1 MFSTIEQTTLSRIIQ
16 LEVKYDKDDVSLQ
29 NPKKWKIL
37 RGNPSQIV
45 EFSVSENNELIV
57 KPIERYIYIFFK
69 YITIIIITII
79 IIIIIKFMF

>member
-57 KPIERYIYIFFK
+57 KPIERIPVKSAEEGRPLEIV
-69 YITIIIITII
+69 IPRDSDVDI
-79 IIIIIKFMF
+79 